1 MPDTRPPLR
10 HLDVPAHR
18 GGLAAAT
25 LTGLAGAA
33 RSNRNWWDNLAG
45 PDSSNFVDLD
55 EIKKS
60 NVGQLEVA
68 WSYPYATPGFNPVVV
83 DDVMYLLGRNNSL
96 IALDATTGKELWIHE
111 GLGGIVSRGINYW
124 QSADGK
130 DKRLL
135 FSINS
140 YLQAIDATTGKSIL
154 TFGENGTVDLRIGL
168 ARAQY
173 AGRIQ
178 SNSPGKIWKNL
189 IILGSAAGEAFIAP
203 PGDIRA
209 YDVVTGHKVW
219 QFHTIPQPGEF
230 GYDTWPKEA
239 YKYVGGANNWGSFS
253 VDEERGIVYVPTGS
267 ANYDFYGA
275 DRVGQNLF
283 ANCLLALDA
292 KTGKRLWHFQTVHH
306 DLWDFDNVAAP
317 QLVTVRHNG
326 RKVDAVA
333 LAGKTNFL
341 YVFDRVTGKP
351 LWPIEE
357 RPVPKSEM
365 PGEKAW
371 PTQPWPTKPAPFGRM
386 TFTVDDV
393 NPWLATPE
401 QYEAMKERV
410 AKARNEGPF
419 TPPGLT
425 DTISMPGN
433 QGGANWGTTAANP
446 EKGLVFVVGVNQVAI
461 LKLEDVRNRTLP
473 EGRGGGGGGQ
483 GGAPLQAGFLAYQ
496 QYCTACHGANL
507 RGALP
512 GVTDLVGITDRIGED
527 AIKAAITGGKGN
539 MRPVSSI
546 TDAEMASVISYL
558 ALSSASGGRG
568 GRGGGRGGGPPVELP
583 PGPVVASGGA
593 PQPPPP
599 PRFMGPFYP
608 GIGGNAGNLPY
619 PADVKAALPE
629 TRYMTDYGVL
639 ASFTKPPYTTLTAY
653 DLNTGEIK
661 WQVPNGDH
669 PPTMAAGGP
678 SNTGGVGARY
688 GIVVTKGG
696 LVFHAGGDGKVRA
709 YDEDTGQVLWTGT
722 FRGSTSGVPVS
733 YEAKGRQYF
742 VMISS
747 AGGGR
752 GGGRGAAAQPAD
764 RDTPVGAIAFA
775 LPRKDSNNNERSRDA
790 GASNEPTRILQ
801 HPAAG
806 VAALASTRFGWAAQA
821 VDPKVDWKK
830 VRPVDAGSHR
840 HHDAQ
845 LPEHPESARHAGRAR
860 IARWSCPISARCWPT
875 PTASTRWSSSTTTS
889 RRSNRRISR
898 TCAAS
903 WRNRSRGPPRSTW
916 SSAA

>member
-1 MPDTRPPLR
+1 MPDTRLSLR
-10 HLDVPAHR
+10 HRAFPLIAA
-18 GGLAAAT
+18 GLVAAT
-25 LTGLAGAA
+25 LAGLAGAA

-68 WSYPYATPGFNPVVV
+68 WFYPYATPGFNPVVV
-83 DDVMYLLGRNNSL
+83 DDVMYVLGRNNSL

-140 YLQAIDATTGKSIL
+140 FLQAIDAATGKSVL

-168 ARAQY
+168 ARAEQ

-189 IILGSAAGEAFIAP
+189 IILGSAAGESFIAP

-209 YDVVTGHKVW
+209 YDVVTGQKVW

-239 YKYVGGANNWGSFS
+239 YKYVGGANNWGSMS

-275 DRVGQNLF
+275 DRIGQNLF

-393 NPWLATPE
+393 SPWLATPE

-433 QGGANWGTTAANP
+433 QGGANWGTTASNP
-446 EKGLVFVVGVNQVAI
+446 EKGLVFVVGVNQVAL
-461 LKLEDVRNRTLP
+461 LKLEDVRNLYAARGPRRRWRRAGWRSPPGRFPRVPAVLHGVSWREP
-473 EGRGGGGGGQ
+473 AWGAAGRG
-483 GGAPLQAGFLAYQ
+483 
-496 QYCTACHGANL
+496 
-507 RGALP
+507 
-512 GVTDLVGITDRIGED
+512 
-527 AIKAAITGGKGN
+527 
-539 MRPVSSI
+539 
-546 TDAEMASVISYL
+546 
-558 ALSSASGGRG
+558 
-568 GRGGGRGGGPPVELP
+568 
-583 PGPVVASGGA
+583 
-593 PQPPPP
+593 
-599 PRFMGPFYP
+599 
-608 GIGGNAGNLPY
+608 
-619 PADVKAALPE
+619 
-629 TRYMTDYGVL
+629 
-639 ASFTKPPYTTLTAY
+639 
-653 DLNTGEIK
+653 
-661 WQVPNGDH
+661 
-669 PPTMAAGGP
+669 
-678 SNTGGVGARY
+678 
-688 GIVVTKGG
+688 
-696 LVFHAGGDGKVRA
+696 
-709 YDEDTGQVLWTGT
+709 
-722 FRGSTSGVPVS
+722 
-733 YEAKGRQYF
+733 
-742 VMISS
+742 
-747 AGGGR
+747 
-752 GGGRGAAAQPAD
+752 
-764 RDTPVGAIAFA
+764 
-775 LPRKDSNNNERSRDA
+775 RSRRHHRPHRRGRDQ
-790 GASNEPTRILQ
+790 GSDHRRQGQ
-801 HPAAG
+801 HAAG
-806 VAALASTRFGWAAQA
+806 VEHQRRRDDFGHFLPGALECVGW
-821 VDPKVDWKK
+821 PW
-830 VRPVDAGSHR
+830 RPR
-840 HHDAQ
+840 RR
-845 LPEHPESARHAGRAR
+845 ARGRA
-860 IARWSCPISARCWPT
+860 AD
-875 PTASTRWSSSTTTS
+875 
-889 RRSNRRISR
+889 
-898 TCAAS
+898 
-903 WRNRSRGPPRSTW
+903 
-916 SSAA
+916 